1 MTGSSTHTAQAVLL
15 AQYDALSDAIFR
27 YVALRISDRETALD
41 ITHDT
46 FAKAWEYST
55 KGGVIENWKAFLF
68 RTAHNRIIDHYRKKK
83 SISLDAM
90 TEDVGFVPHAE
101 EYGAEHTTEYAR
113 AVRALNLLPEEYRD
127 ILLLTYVEGMQPKDI
142 AEIMSV
148 TPNVISV
155 RIHRGMEKLRDILN
169 PHTP

>member
-1 MTGSSTHTAQAVLL
+1 MNHASTHKAQAVLL

-27 YVALRISDRETALD
+27 YVAVRIYDREIALD

-83 SISLDAM
+83 SDSLDAL
-90 TEDVGFVPHAE
+90 TENTGFVPHAE
-101 EYGAEHTTEYAR
+101 EHGAEDDTEYAR
-113 AVRALNLLPEEYRD
+113 AVRALDLLPEEYRD

-142 AEIMSV
+142 AEILDV
-148 TPNVISV
+148 TPNVVSV
-155 RIHRGMEKLRDILN
+155 RIHRGMEKLRYILN